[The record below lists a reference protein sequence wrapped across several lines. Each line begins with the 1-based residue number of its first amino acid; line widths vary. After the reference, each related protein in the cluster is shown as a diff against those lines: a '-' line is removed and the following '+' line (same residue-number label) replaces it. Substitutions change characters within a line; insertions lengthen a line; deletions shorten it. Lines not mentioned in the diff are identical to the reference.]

1 MYTLSRHAIALVLV
15 CMNENS
21 LAMGFCILH
30 TSTSL
35 WHVTIFLSEA
45 TPASLYLCWGLL
57 SISFS
62 TQLKSPM
69 MQRFLFSFVLTMV
82 ATFLKKSYFSLSL
95 FGA

>member
-15 CMNENS
+15 CINENS

-35 WHVTIFLSEA
+35 WCVTIFLSEA
-45 TPASLYLCWGLL
+45 TTASLSLCGGLL
-57 SISFS
+57 SILFS
-62 TQLKSPM
+62 TQLKSPI
-69 MQRFLFSFVLTMV
+69 MQSFLLLFFLTIAV
-82 ATFLKKSYFSLSL
+82 TFLKKLSFYLSL

>member
-21 LAMGFCILH
+21 LSMGFCILH

-35 WHVTIFLSEA
+35 WHAIIFLSKA
-45 TPASLYLCWGLL
+45 ITALLSLCGGLL

-62 TQLKSPM
+62 TQLKSPII
-69 MQRFLFSFVLTMV
+69 QRFLFSFLFIMV
-82 ATFLKKSYFSLSL
+82 ATFLKKSPFSLLL